1 MGQRTSLRR
10 GFLGVVLG
18 AALTAI
24 PGAAGAQVY
33 YQGTVE
39 AQPVYTT
46 QTVVQP
52 ASYQVNTATWVRTGF
67 FFRGGLGGGVGIHL
81 VNTSSGDFRLTGPA
95 LLGEVAG
102 GWTVADNFA
111 VHGNVA
117 FTGTFSPSAEYTTSG
132 STTTAAITAR
142 TITQALVG
150 GGFTYYLMPFLG
162 YISIVAGL
170 AVVETSITTPGG
182 VTSYGESLVGGG
194 VNILAGKEWLLTQR
208 WTLGVAGQVLY
219 SRVPDRDGSAW
230 NNLGF
235 GLLATVTDY

>member
-1 MGQRTSLRR
+1 MLRR
-10 GFLGVVLG
+10 TALG
-18 AALTAI
+18 ATLGLGLWAL
-24 PGAAGAQVY
+24 PGAADAQVIY
-33 YQGTVE
+33 AQTAVE
-39 AQPVYTT
+39 PQPVYTT
-46 QTVVQP
+46 QAVVQP
-52 ASYQVNTATWVRTGF
+52 GYQVNTTTWVRTGF
-67 FFRGGLGGGVGIHL
+67 FFRGGLGGGYGLHL
-81 VNTSSGDFRLTGPA
+81 VNTSDGDFRLSGPA

-111 VHGNVA
+111 IHGNVA
-117 FTGTFSPSAEYTTSG
+117 FTGTFSPSAEYSSSG
-132 STTTAAITAR
+132 GTTTAAITAR

-162 YISIVAGL
+162 YVSIVAGL
-170 AVVETSITTPGG
+170 AVVETSITRPGG
-182 VTSYGESLVGGG
+182 ATTYGESLVGGG

-208 WTLGVAGQVLY
+208 WTLGVAAQVLY